1 MAKKK
6 DKRAQEMEQTT
17 GYGNNPGQRHGITWM
32 GRSTKA
38 LKEYRVQKLARM
50 MAQGA
55 NQMDC
60 VQYVMQEWG
69 LSQSSGKRLYREAL
83 AQVREIWDL
92 DRTDFAALLL
102 QQLNDLHKK
111 TSNRQNDSVTLGCI
125 NSAAKIARLF
135 E

>member
-1 MAKKK
+1 M
-6 DKRAQEMEQTT
+6 DKRQKEMEETT
-17 GYGNNPGQRHGITWM
+17 GYGNNPGERNGIKWM

-38 LKEYRVQKLARM
+38 VKEYRVQKLARM

-83 AQVREIWDL
+83 EQVREIWTL
-92 DRTDFAALLL
+92 DRADFAALLL
-102 QQLNDLHKK
+102 QQINDLHKK
-111 TSNRQNDSVTLGCI
+111 TSQRQNDSVTLGCI
-125 NSAAKIARLF
+125 NTAAKIARLF
-135 E
+135 D

>member
-1 MAKKK
+1 MAKNTGDKEKRKK
-6 DKRAQEMEQTT
+6 A
-17 GYGNNPGQRHGITWM
+17 P
-32 GRSTKA
+32 RSTGA
-38 LKEYRVQKLARM
+38 VKEYRVHKLARM

-60 VQYVMQEWG
+60 VQYVEQEWG
-69 LSQSSGKRLYREAL
+69 LTKSSGKRLYREAL
-83 AQVREIWDL
+83 TEVREIWSL

-111 TSNRQNDSVTLGCI
+111 TSTRQNDSVTLGCI

-135 E
+135 D

>member
-1 MAKKK
+1 M
-6 DKRAQEMEQTT
+6 DKRQQEMEETT
-17 GYGNNPGQRHGITWM
+17 GYGNNPGERKGVKWM

-38 LKEYRVQKLARM
+38 VKEYRVHKLARM

-83 AQVREIWDL
+83 QQVREIWTL
-92 DRTDFAALLL
+92 DRSDFAALLL
-102 QQLNDLHKK
+102 QQVNDLHKK
-111 TSNRQNDSVTLGCI
+111 TSQRQNDSVTLGCI
-125 NSAAKIARLF
+125 NTAAKIARLF
-135 E
+135 D